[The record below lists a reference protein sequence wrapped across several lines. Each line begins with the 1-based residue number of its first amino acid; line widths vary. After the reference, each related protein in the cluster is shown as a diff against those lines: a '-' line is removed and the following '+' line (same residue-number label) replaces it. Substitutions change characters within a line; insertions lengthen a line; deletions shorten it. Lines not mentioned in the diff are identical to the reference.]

1 MPMEACV
8 KALWKRRSLAS
19 NSRMWRA
26 AMAASRSAASAPAR
40 RAASVL
46 SCCRKK

>member
-19 NSRMWRA
+19 SSRMWRA
-26 AMAASRSAASAPAR
+26 ASSACRAAASALAWRAASAAS
-40 RAASVL
+40 
-46 SCCRKK
+46 C